1 MYILTAEWIP
11 FGPNI
16 LLYLNDRLGSAEQT
30 NGGII
35 SGYLDKTVEATTL
48 FDNYDKNGTTYLNK
62 IYHYDESRHVNF
74 SAHVEKTHEDEFDDE
89 IWYKF
94 KSLA

>member
-1 MYILTAEWIP
+1 MP

-35 SGYLDKTVEATTL
+35 SGYLDKTVEATKL
-48 FDNYDKNGTTYLNK
+48 FNDYDDFRYCL
-62 IYHYDESRHVNF
+62 
-74 SAHVEKTHEDEFDDE
+74 
-89 IWYKF
+89 F
-94 KSLA
+94 K